1 MERSLLGFPC
11 RTCMIWLAHTFFKA
25 VLRLCLALIFFGRTT
40 VQDVTV
46 QDVTMRQG
54 NYNIEV
60 GNLGSPV
67 PLCLAA
73 FSSRKEFNFL
83 GMRNFAF

>member
-1 MERSLLGFPC
+1 LD
-11 RTCMIWLAHTFFKA
+11 
-25 VLRLCLALIFFGRTT
+25 LICFGRTT

-46 QDVTMRQG
+46 QDVTMRQV

-60 GNLGSPV
+60 GNLGSPA

-73 FSSRKEFNFL
+73 FSSRKDFNFL
-83 GMRNFAF
+83 ECEISHFDLFAMCI